1 MQDSEL
7 FTVVAEVLSE
17 SLDVD
22 PSSIRPETR
31 LMEDLEADSLA
42 VMDIVVRMNR
52 RLGTK
57 ISMREL
63 KTRLDE
69 ASAVNGVDELDRP
82 TGSDGAGGIDEASE
96 LARRF
101 AEIEDRPSMP
111 EVTVQFVCDFVA
123 EEMNADVAG

>member
-7 FTVVAEVLSE
+7 FAVVQEVLSE

-22 PSSIRPETR
+22 AASIRPDTR

-52 RLGTK
+52 RLGLK

-63 KTRLDE
+63 KQRLDE
-69 ASAVNGVDELDRP
+69 A
-82 TGSDGAGGIDEASE
+82 GAGDDADPPVQADGTIDDATE

-123 EEMNADVAG
+123 QEMKADVPG

>member
-1 MQDSEL
+1 MDDSEL
-7 FTVVAEVLSE
+7 FTVVQEVLSE
-17 SLDVD
+17 SLDVE
-22 PSSIRPETR
+22 PASIRPETR

-63 KTRLDE
+63 KARLEE
-69 ASAVNGVDELDRP
+69 AGSTEEQTDNAV
-82 TGSDGAGGIDEASE
+82 GAGGATGSADEGAE

-111 EVTVQFVCDFVA
+111 DVTVQFVCDFVA
-123 EEMNADVAG
+123 EEMKADVPG

>member
-7 FTVVAEVLSE
+7 FAVVQEVLAE
-17 SLDVD
+17 SLDVE
-22 PSSIRPETR
+22 PASIHPDTR

-52 RLGTK
+52 RLGLK

-63 KTRLDE
+63 KARLE
-69 ASAVNGVDELDRP
+69 ESAATSAAAEPVATTAAADSVD
-82 TGSDGAGGIDEASE
+82 GASE

-123 EEMNADVAG
+123 EEMRANVPG

>member
-1 MQDSEL
+1 MQESEL
-7 FTVVAEVLSE
+7 FAVVQEVLSE
-17 SLDVD
+17 SLDVEAA
-22 PSSIRPETR
+22 SIRPDTR

-52 RLGTK
+52 RLGLK

-63 KTRLDE
+63 KQRLDE
-69 ASAVNGVDELDRP
+69 AGAGDDAELP
-82 TGSDGAGGIDEASE
+82 VQADGAIDDATE

-123 EEMNADVAG
+123 EEMKADVPG

>member
-1 MQDSEL
+1 VQDSEL
-7 FTVVAEVLSE
+7 FAVVQEVLAQ
-17 SLDVD
+17 SLDVE
-22 PSSIRPETR
+22 PASIHPDTR

-52 RLGTK
+52 RLGLK

-63 KTRLDE
+63 KARLE
-69 ASAVNGVDELDRP
+69 ESAATSAAAEPVATTAAADSVD
-82 TGSDGAGGIDEASE
+82 GASE

-123 EEMNADVAG
+123 EEMRANVPG

>member
-1 MQDSEL
+1 MDMQDSEL
-7 FTVVAEVLSE
+7 FAVVQEVLSE

-22 PSSIRPETR
+22 PASIRPDTR

-52 RLGTK
+52 RLGLK

-63 KTRLDE
+63 KQRLDE
-69 ASAVNGVDELDRP
+69 AGGADADAELTVRA
-82 TGSDGAGGIDEASE
+82 DGAIDDATE

-123 EEMNADVAG
+123 EEMKADVAG

>member
-7 FTVVAEVLSE
+7 FAVVQEVLSE

-22 PSSIRPETR
+22 AATIRPETR

-52 RLGTK
+52 RLGLK

-63 KTRLDE
+63 KQRLDE
-69 ASAVNGVDELDRP
+69 AGGGDDAEPAVQA
-82 TGSDGAGGIDEASE
+82 DGAIDDATE

-123 EEMNADVAG
+123 EEMKADVPG

>member
-1 MQDSEL
+1 MDMQDSEL
-7 FTVVAEVLSE
+7 FAVVQEVLSE

-22 PSSIRPETR
+22 PASIRPDTR

-52 RLGTK
+52 RLGLK

-63 KTRLDE
+63 KQRLDE
-69 ASAVNGVDELDRP
+69 AGGADAEL
-82 TGSDGAGGIDEASE
+82 TVEADGAIDDATE

-123 EEMNADVAG
+123 EEMKADVAG

>member
-1 MQDSEL
+1 VQDSEL
-7 FTVVAEVLSE
+7 FAVVQEVLAE
-17 SLDVD
+17 SLDVE
-22 PSSIRPETR
+22 PASIHPDTR

-52 RLGTK
+52 RLGLK

-63 KTRLDE
+63 KARLE
-69 ASAVNGVDELDRP
+69 ESAATSAAAEPVATTAAADSVD
-82 TGSDGAGGIDEASE
+82 GASE

-123 EEMNADVAG
+123 EEMRANVPG

>member
-7 FTVVAEVLSE
+7 FTVVQEVLSE

-22 PSSIRPETR
+22 AASIRPETR
-31 LMEDLEADSLA
+31 LMADLEADSLA

-63 KTRLDE
+63 RDRLE
-69 ASAVNGVDELDRP
+69 VGASG
-82 TGSDGAGGIDEASE
+82 DGGASLGAPGGPVDEASE

-101 AEIEDRPSMP
+101 AEIEDAPGMP

-123 EEMNADVAG
+123 EEMKADVAG

>member
-7 FTVVAEVLSE
+7 FAVVQEVLSE
-17 SLDVD
+17 SLDVELA
-22 PSSIRPETR
+22 SIRPETR

-52 RLGTK
+52 RLGLK

-63 KTRLDE
+63 KSRLEE
-69 ASAVNGVDELDRP
+69 AGGAAAGPAQLAAPDGTGGVD
-82 TGSDGAGGIDEASE
+82 GASE

-123 EEMNADVAG
+123 EEMRANVPG

>member
-1 MQDSEL
+1 MLDSEL
-7 FTVVAEVLSE
+7 FAVVQEVLSE

-22 PSSIRPETR
+22 PASIRPETR

-52 RLGTK
+52 RLGLK

-63 KTRLDE
+63 KQRLDE
-69 ASAVNGVDELDRP
+69 AGAGDDAELP
-82 TGSDGAGGIDEASE
+82 VQADGAIDDATE

-123 EEMNADVAG
+123 EEMKA

>member
-7 FTVVAEVLSE
+7 FAVVQEVLAQ
-17 SLDVD
+17 SLDVE
-22 PSSIRPETR
+22 PASIHPDTR

-52 RLGTK
+52 RLGLK

-63 KTRLDE
+63 KARLE
-69 ASAVNGVDELDRP
+69 ESAATSAAAEPVATTAAADSVD
-82 TGSDGAGGIDEASE
+82 GASE

-123 EEMNADVAG
+123 EEMRANVPG